1 MLTARANWAA
11 EPIRRSRRVTALK
24 SDEAHKDG
32 RPAATPF
39 EALIC
44 KNGGDKQPMR
54 SLQPVSCLFHRE
66 TRGGGRGASPRTI
79 VSPSDS
85 DRRSIKSEHNVDPPS
100 TG

>member
-32 RPAATPF
+32 RPAATLF

-54 SLQPVSCLFHRE
+54 SLQPVSCLFSLE
-66 TRGGGRGASPRTI
+66 TWGAFARDGLAAT

-85 DRRSIKSEHNVDPPS
+85 DQRSIMSKHNVNPPS
-100 TG
+100 VS